1 MSRRQSSRPSS
12 AASYSSRSS
21 TLDGELRLECKAAFL
36 CLFDDL
42 SEEITSKEDL
52 ISALQQTGRNPTN
65 RSLTK
70 YWTRDTRSL
79 TFDDFVHICKKEP
92 VTTADDLMK
101 AFRKVDLNGD
111 GYISLDELYKLMT
124 TRGERMSKSDVQDI
138 IEEVDENR
146 DGRLDYREFCNMMI
160 STAEDCKKLS
170 LKVMEKKE
178 RRKQRRGNADDNRSV
193 TSRRESQLKSVS
205 QVSLRSN
212 KSDKASLSGSRQSL
226 LSIDQGPHDYPKPSP
241 RGKRDLKPAVSSRS
255 SKLSEPRNLREWTHI
270 RSNGCF
276 FLDQEEGIVSH
287 KYQLYLPTASNV
299 WITIH
304 PIKIIESAPVP
315 EFPIDTALFILKN
328 KKLVTFTEQRDSKGK
343 YGVRGDLE
351 AGKYTIIP
359 FSTGC
364 RLKVSNHRN
373 KQEAKLVKTDRD
385 DKVVITKVFR
395 KAIEELFQL
404 SDLDGNGLLSRQEF
418 NMFNLRSSGEEV
430 ADDEWNVVEENVELE
445 DGEITKKG
453 FIRLN
458 EMEAEDNGGDAED
471 LWVTLTS
478 HGFNKNL
485 ELDQACPYKID
496 VYTEECDDV
505 EFKVTGIEPL
515 SDSLNDYVCESVM
528 AKGES
533 SNSRDK
539 RDILLHTYIGET
551 RATVVA
557 ENKSR
562 SPVKVNVDCS
572 GSRNCSSNIDT
583 LEPTVTVPA
592 NSTAIALHLMPE
604 DERSDWCVK
613 CE

>member
-1 MSRRQSSRPSS
+1 
-12 AASYSSRSS
+12 
-21 TLDGELRLECKAAFL
+21 
-36 CLFDDL
+36 
-42 SEEITSKEDL
+42 
-52 ISALQQTGRNPTN
+52 
-65 RSLTK
+65 
-70 YWTRDTRSL
+70 
-79 TFDDFVHICKKEP
+79 
-92 VTTADDLMK
+92 
-101 AFRKVDLNGD
+101 
-111 GYISLDELYKLMT
+111 
-124 TRGERMSKSDVQDI
+124 MSKNDVQNI
-138 IEEVDENR
+138 IDDVDDNR

-170 LKVMEKKE
+170 YKVMEKKE
-178 RRKQRRGNADDNRSV
+178 RRKQRRGNTDDNRSLS
-193 TSRRESQLKSVS
+193 SRRESQLKSVS

-212 KSDKASLSGSRQSL
+212 KSDQDEEEIIEDEIIESAPPSSRRASQQSLRSVRSNIPSLSGSRQSL
-226 LSIDQGPHDYPKPSP
+226 LSIDQGPHDYPKASP
-241 RGKRDLKPAVSSRS
+241 RGRRDTKPAVSSRS
-255 SKLSEPRNLREWTHI
+255 SKLAEPRNFREWTHT

-287 KYQLYLPTASNV
+287 KYQMYLPTASNV

-315 EFPIDTALFILKN
+315 EFPIDTALFVLKN
-328 KKLVTFTEQRDSKGK
+328 KKLITFTEQRDSKGK
-343 YGVRGDLE
+343 YGVRADLE
-351 AGKYTIIP
+351 AGKYTILP

-385 DKVVITKVFR
+385 DKVVITKAFR
-395 KAIEELFQL
+395 RAIEELFQL

-485 ELDQACPYKID
+485 ELDQACPYRID
-496 VYTEECDDV
+496 VYGEECDDI
-505 EFKVTGIEPL
+505 ELKVTGIEPS
-515 SDSLNDYVCESVM
+515 SDNLNDYVCQSVI

-533 SNSRDK
+533 ATSKDK
-539 RDILLHTYIGET
+539 RDIVLHTYIGDT

-572 GSRNCSSNIDT
+572 SSRNCSSNTDT
-583 LEPTVTVPA
+583 LEPTITVPA

-604 DERSDWCVK
+604 DERSEWCVK